1 MSTNNP
7 LQTLKYVIILLLLLL
22 PRVGQGQSIVGT
34 SGLFHAPTAVLPND
48 GTLSM
53 GASYIPYA
61 YLPDGFLAVELEN
74 GAYDGLAGYG
84 SLMFLPRL
92 EVMFRYTGN
101 VGKPE
106 KIRNQSFMD
115 RMISARLLLLTEGEY
130 SPAVVFGA
138 HDLIGKVLNEK
149 SGSYFA
155 AQYLVA
161 SKHLNIASLRLG
173 LHAGYAANILD
184 LPSRAYDGPFGGL
197 NLMPLGDQRLEL
209 ILEHDSYRPNAAARV
224 LLFRHV
230 GIMAGLWNF
239 EELSV
244 SGSVRVKL

>member
-1 MSTNNP
+1 MRWYHS
-7 LQTLKYVIILLLLLL
+7 LIILITLIPLA
-22 PRVGQGQSIVGT
+22 GQGQSIVGT
-34 SGLFHAPTAVLPND
+34 SGLFHVPTAVLPND
-48 GTLSM
+48 GTLTL

-74 GAYDGLAGYG
+74 GTYDGLAGYG
-84 SLMFLPRL
+84 SLVFLPRL

-115 RMISARLLLLTEGEY
+115 RMISARVLLLTEGEY
-130 SPAVVFGA
+130 RPAVAFGA

-161 SKHLNIASLRLG
+161 SKHVDVASLRLG
-173 LHAGYAANILD
+173 VHAGYAFDI
-184 LPSRAYDGPFGGL
+184 PGQQTKAYDGLFGGL

-224 LLFRHV
+224 RVLRHFSL
-230 GIMAGLWNF
+230 MAGLWNF
-239 EELSV
+239 EELSL
-244 SGSVRVKL
+244 SGSVRVKI